1 MNAPK
6 YVASFDIGTTGA
18 KGVLVGKDG
27 TLSGGASIPLD
38 TIYGEHHSVE
48 QHPEQWYEAVAEI
61 AQTWWASG
69 IDPKQIMM
77 VVFSGQMQDCIPVDG
92 DGNPVR
98 PAILYSDARASLQA
112 EHVLR
117 SNGAANVRRT
127 TGNPFDGSMTFPK
140 MIWMKE
146 NEPALYRA
154 TASFLISS
162 KDYVVRKLTGRFV
175 TDPTTAATSGM
186 MELAERRFIRGWLQ
200 SAGIEADKLPE
211 LLAADEVA
219 GFVLEEA
226 AASTGFVAGTPVLC
240 GIGDAGATTLGAGVT
255 EVGEMY
261 AYLGTTG
268 WVAVPTREPGNFGGG
283 VFQLA
288 HADRELLIAIAPL
301 MNAGNAHRWAL
312 NVFGSEGDA
321 GDAGDAVFAGLERA
335 MEQCERRDHGVLF
348 LPYLNGERCPVQDPH
363 ATGCFIGLTASTTK
377 AEMSRAVLEG
387 VAMAMRQ
394 VKELLSGG
402 RDVKRLTL
410 IGGGS
415 RSRVWSQ
422 TIADVL
428 GVEVVV
434 PQESQYLPALGA
446 AATAFVR
453 FGWAESYAAFA
464 RNVLGGFPA
473 ERYSPDARSV
483 EIYDRAYAKYV
494 KLYPALADVFGS

>member
-38 TIYGEHHSVE
+38 TIYGEHHTVE
-48 QHPEQWYEAVAEI
+48 QHPEQWYKAVAEI
-61 AQTWWASG
+61 TQAWWASG
-69 IDPKQIMM
+69 VDPKQIMM
-77 VVFSGQMQDCIPVDG
+77 IVFSGQMQDCIPVDG

-112 EHVLR
+112 GQVLR
-117 SNGAANVRRT
+117 KHGEDTVRRV

-140 MIWMKE
+140 IIWMKE
-146 NEPALYRA
+146 NEPELYRS

-162 KDYVVRKLTGRFV
+162 KDYVVRKLTGRLV

-186 MELAERRFIRGWLQ
+186 MELPERRFVRGWLQ
-200 SAGIEADKLPE
+200 GAGIEADKLPE

-226 AASTGFVAGTPVLC
+226 AAFTGFVAGTPVLC

-268 WVAVPTREPGNFGGG
+268 WVALPTREPGSFSGG

-288 HADRELLIAIAPL
+288 HVDRELLITIAPL

-312 NVFGSEGDA
+312 NVFGCGEAVGDA
-321 GDAGDAVFAGLERA
+321 AFAEMERA

-394 VKELLSGG
+394 VKELLACGW
-402 RDVKRLTL
+402 DVKRLTL

-434 PQESQYLPALGA
+434 PQESQYLPALGG

-464 RNVLGGFPA
+464 RNVLDGFPA
-473 ERYSPDARSV
+473 ERYSPDASSV
-483 EIYDRAYAKYV
+483 EMYDRAYAKYV
-494 KLYPALADVFGS
+494 MLYPALADVFGS